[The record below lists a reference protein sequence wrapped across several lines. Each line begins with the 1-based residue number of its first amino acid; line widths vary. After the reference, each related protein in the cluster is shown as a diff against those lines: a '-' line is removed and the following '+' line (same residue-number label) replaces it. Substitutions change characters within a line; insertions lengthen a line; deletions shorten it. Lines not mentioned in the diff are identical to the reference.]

1 MDKDE
6 LAELLWPLPAPV
18 NLSRSK
24 EGVDPEDLI
33 SIPRYHQERLG
44 GTLPK
49 GVTPLSSATEQEV
62 EDLAKAMAGRAVE
75 QIGAM
80 RGGPMVDLS
89 WREEEI
95 DPEDLEKLDLFA
107 GEDKSPEVAT
117 VVYETHFEAAHR
129 LPHYKGKCIRL
140 HGHSYRV
147 RVMMMGRVHKNGMV
161 VDFGTAEQ
169 VVDRLD
175 HRYLNDLM
183 ENPTAENTA
192 KWLLE
197 RIPLAVKVELWE
209 GLGGG
214 SVIVHV

>member
-1 MDKDE
+1 MDKDAE
-6 LAELLWPLPAPV
+6 ITRLAE
-18 NLSRSK
+18 
-24 EGVDPEDLI
+24 I
-33 SIPRYHQERLG
+33 
-44 GTLPK
+44 
-49 GVTPLSSATEQEV
+49 
-62 EDLAKAMAGRAVE
+62 MAGKAIE
-75 QIGAM
+75 QIGTM

-95 DPEDLEKLDLFA
+95 DPEDVAEVFEKLDLFA

-129 LPHYKGKCIRL
+129 LPYHKGKCMHL

-147 RVMMMGRVHKNGMV
+147 RVIMKGRVHKNGMV
-161 VDFGTAEQ
+161 VDFAVAKQ
-169 VVDRLD
+169 VIGRLD
-175 HRYLNDLM
+175 HINLNDVI

-197 RIPLAVKVELWE
+197 RIPLAIKVQLWE